1 MLGCARL
8 CSTVPGLAGSSARRS
23 FSPHLIKARVPRNY
37 TINFFLYSPIS
48 FCNQFRDVSFGVWL
62 MSWNYTNLD
71 FESSGFLQRPLLAVR
86 FNGIF
91 WCLSVYHKI
100 ASVLYFHLFFL
111 DFLYTHEFGIS
122 TEMAHLNLQRDILM
136 LAISKY
142 KAETGWSKSNANIL
156 FIPLQLNFA
165 PPPISNTN
173 SYNKHSTVQSG
184 LVKVLT
190 LNFVTWG

>member
-100 ASVLYFHLFFL
+100 ASVLYFHLFFR
-111 DFLYTHEFGIS
+111 FSLYSWVWNIYGNGSSELTKRY
-122 TEMAHLNLQRDILM
+122 LNVGHFKIQGR
-136 LAISKY
+136 
-142 KAETGWSKSNANIL
+142 NR
-156 FIPLQLNFA
+156 
-165 PPPISNTN
+165 
-173 SYNKHSTVQSG
+173 
-184 LVKVLT
+184 LVKVKRKH
-190 LNFVTWG
+190 FVHTSST